1 MGTTSSK
8 PTARRAQ
15 SPPRSVGHAKIGAR
29 VQITGLPGR
38 PELNGQEGVVVAMIT
53 AEDGTARMK
62 VKLPSGE
69 AVTLKMPVVNKKKR
83 ADSQTRP
90 GEKVEGGDSVLSLA
104 AEGWAFMREEGVT
117 AALAEADVEAFLT
130 VAEASLEGGDMSKA
144 VAASVPPPSAAAAAA
159 AGGKPKPDVA
169 ATSARG
175 GVEESKGDNGDGS
188 NSGGAA
194 RDGGSK
200 LGKLSGKSK
209 ALKGTSEVAANRAA
223 AEARKSAFGTEVGS
237 HHAHHP
243 SCFACLR
250 GYPLNDAARWLMEPT
265 RPRSCPI
272 RLVPRVGVLG
282 FFFFFFF
289 FFFFL
294 FLSLRS
300 TSIHSAN
307 SQHTAGKSSRTAVR
321 FYRN

>member
-1 MGTTSSK
+1 
-8 PTARRAQ
+8 
-15 SPPRSVGHAKIGAR
+15 VGHAKIGAR

-159 AGGKPKPDVA
+159 AAAGGKPKPDVA

-175 GVEESKGDNGDGS
+175 GVEE
-188 NSGGAA
+188 
-194 RDGGSK
+194 
-200 LGKLSGKSK
+200 
-209 ALKGTSEVAANRAA
+209 
-223 AEARKSAFGTEVGS
+223 
-237 HHAHHP
+237 
-243 SCFACLR
+243 R
-250 GYPLNDAARWLMEPT
+250 GQR
-265 RPRSCPI
+265 
-272 RLVPRVGVLG
+272 
-282 FFFFFFF
+282 
-289 FFFFL
+289 
-294 FLSLRS
+294 
-300 TSIHSAN
+300 
-307 SQHTAGKSSRTAVR
+307 
-321 FYRN
+321 